1 MFDIS
6 SVLNLIFR
14 ETRVQF
20 QGYKEDL
27 QPRSDGYINEF
38 SKNEKSVKIIFDQV
52 NFKVLNI
59 SENLEALT
67 GHSAVDMRK
76 SDISFF
82 LKFIAFE
89 HILFLYVWLRWTN
102 QMTAKNG
109 MLHDPNNVFCG
120 VNIKHK
126 KGHIMRLMLRQSG
139 LEFLENGAM
148 KVSVIS
154 ADDITHLLR
163 SDFYWGRSE
172 FGPKKQYVHHLVST
186 DKKDMPQ
193 DIISD
198 REKEVLRLVAEDMES
213 KEIAKILSI
222 SQHTVDNHRR
232 NTIAKIG
239 ARDTTSLIQIC
250 RMAGII

>member
-6 SVLNLIFR
+6 SVLNLIFK

-20 QGYKEDL
+20 QGYKEDM

-67 GHSAVDMRK
+67 GYSAADMRK

-82 LKFIAFE
+82 LKFIALE
-89 HILFLYVWLRWTN
+89 HILFLYVWLKWTN
-102 QMTAKNG
+102 KMTEKKG
-109 MLHDPNNVFCG
+109 MLHDPTYAFCG

-126 KGHIMRLMLRQSG
+126 KGHTMRLMLRQSG
-139 LEFLENGAM
+139 LEFHKNGAM

-163 SDFYWGRSE
+163 SDFYWGRAE
-172 FGPKKQYVHHLVST
+172 FGTNKQYVHHLVSM

-193 DIISD
+193 DILTD
-198 REKEVLRLVAEDMES
+198 REKEILRFVAEDMES
-213 KEIAKILSI
+213 KEIAKTLFI

-232 NTIAKIG
+232 NTIGKIG